1 MNVIHGCLVTVF
13 CLLSL
18 GLPNTLSAASPEKP
32 AMQEVST
39 LLAEHTRELSRDLR
53 QIRREIA
60 ALRAEMSRPG
70 IREVFTGV
78 GYIFGLFGVA
88 AFVAARRRE

>member
-1 MNVIHGCLVTVF
+1 MNVFQGCLLAVF

-18 GLPNTLSAASPEKP
+18 GLPNTVSAASPEKP
-32 AMQEVST
+32 AIQEVLA
-39 LLAEHTRELSRDLR
+39 LLEEHKSELSRDLR

-60 ALRAEMSRPG
+60 ALRADLDQPG
-70 IREVFTGV
+70 IREVFAGV